1 MGREGGRISINSNES
16 GWGRQASFPR
26 NREGKATGARA
37 HVGLTQQ
44 QRVITRGVSVTKWE
58 VTSKRQKTLCQGRRG
73 PSVTRWKP
81 LFTGKGEPG
90 NVEEGEAWE
99 RVESQASRGH
109 WRPALLGHAG
119 GWGKG
124 RRRERLH
131 SAAE

>member
-1 MGREGGRISINSNES
+1 MGSEGGRISINSNES
-16 GWGRQASFPR
+16 GGGDRPAFPGTGRAGPQ
-26 NREGKATGARA
+26 GQG
-37 HVGLTQQ
+37 HMWGLTQQ
-44 QRVITRGVSVTKWE
+44 QRVTTRGVSVTKWE

-81 LFTGKGEPG
+81 LFTGEGEPG

-99 RVESQASRGH
+99 QVESQASRGH
-109 WRPALLGHAG
+109 RRPALLGHAG